1 MVVHK
6 WSISVDEDL
15 ARRVEEH
22 IGGRGLSGFVAR
34 AVDHELERD
43 VLAGY
48 LDGLD
53 EELGPVTAEL
63 VDAYDELW
71 P

>member
-1 MVVHK
+1 MRTSLGE
-6 WSISVDEDL
+6 WRSTLEGEGSL
-15 ARRVEEH
+15 ASSL
-22 IGGRGLSGFVAR
+22 GRS
-34 AVDHELERD
+34 DHELERD